1 MCHLTQFRYV
11 SLTVL
16 LAVLL
21 CGGNASGARKSNL
34 QSPTPAIKAPSP
46 DAAAVTNPDDE
57 ASRHQRWDSCVQLVY
72 PDGSRS
78 VPDLLQ
84 QIQEPQNLQDL
95 LKNLKQAW
103 EQDLLL
109 QPAFFDDA
117 VLQKFFAGSAVTWR
131 ESAAF
136 YTHHDKPVTAQLESK
151 LLPGMTVS
159 VESRCWRMDGA
170 SGSGQLDS
178 SAHLLG
184 SVLISGRSFP
194 GELTLRAIRDLLG
207 PETHQQMD
215 AATVEFGIVHGAEG
229 KGWVDYT
236 DSFKE
241 EAESGFS
248 LGFRFYVPF
257 QPNRGNREALTKIVA
272 EDTANGVELH
282 EKTHRRL
289 TP

>member
-1 MCHLTQFRYV
+1 MCHLTQFRSV
-11 SLTVL
+11 SLTAL

-21 CGGNASGARKSNL
+21 CGCNAGGGRKSNL

-72 PDGSRS
+72 PDGSRA
-78 VPDLLQ
+78 VADLLQ

-103 EQDLLL
+103 ERDLLL

-117 VLQKFFAGSAVTWR
+117 VLQKFFAGSAVTWK

-159 VESRCWRMDGA
+159 VESRCWRMDGV
-170 SGSGQLDS
+170 SGSGQLDPS
-178 SAHLLG
+178 SAYLLG
-184 SVLISGRSFP
+184 SVRISGGPFP
-194 GELTLRAIRDLLG
+194 EVTLQAIRDLLG

-236 DSFKE
+236 DSSKE
-241 EAESGFS
+241 GSQPGF
-248 LGFRFYVPF
+248 LVGLRFYVPF

-272 EDTANGVELH
+272 EDTVNAVELH
-282 EKTHRRL
+282 EMTHRRL